1 MATSKNWVT
10 RLHEIHP
17 LSTAYIKANTPEWY
31 NARRGRLT
39 ASTRAQ
45 LIYQKEGWPTM
56 LREIE
61 AELDPNWKHEPRES
75 VAMNW
80 GRDNEARALAMLE
93 LELCITIDDPGLIIN
108 ANWPFIAGT
117 PDGMFR
123 KPNGRLVSVQVKC
136 PYNPQRHLD
145 NVYGGGSIKQQY
157 FYQVQWEAMLLGADD
172 ILFAS
177 FDPRQP
183 LKTQL
188 AIIDVPVSVD
198 IQNRFL
204 QNALE
209 FQKAV
214 DSGISPAVG
223 RMRVDSGIP
232 ELFP

>member
-1 MATSKNWVT
+1 MATSNWVE

-17 LSTAYIKANTPEWY
+17 LSNAYIKANTTEWY

-45 LIYQKEGWPTM
+45 QIYLRQDWPT
-56 LREIE
+56 LYKEIV
-61 AELDPNWKHEPRES
+61 AELDHGWLRVPRES

-80 GRDNEARALAMLE
+80 GRDNESRALATLE
-93 LELCITIDDPGLIIN
+93 LELGVTIEDPGLIIN

-117 PDGMFR
+117 PDGVFR
-123 KPNGRLVSVQVKC
+123 RANGRLVSVQVKC

-145 NVYGGGSIKQQY
+145 NVYGGGAIKQQY

-177 FDPRQP
+177 YDPRQP

-188 AIIDVPVSVD
+188 VMIDIPVSVD
-198 IQNRFL
+198 IQNQFL

-209 FQKAV
+209 FQKAI
-214 DSGISPAVG
+214 DSGFSPTVG